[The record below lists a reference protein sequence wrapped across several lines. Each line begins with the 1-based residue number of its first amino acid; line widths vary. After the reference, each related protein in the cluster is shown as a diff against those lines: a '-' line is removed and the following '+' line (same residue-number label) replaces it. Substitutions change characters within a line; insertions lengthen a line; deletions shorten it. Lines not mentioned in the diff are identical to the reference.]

1 MSKKVYIG
9 MSADVFH
16 HGHVNIISEA
26 RKYGDVYI
34 GLLNDKAVADYKRLP
49 YLSWDK
55 RKIILENIIGVKEVF
70 EQSEWDYSP
79 TIKKV
84 KARYNG
90 SWERLV
96 GGPTCAL

>member
-1 MSKKVYIG
+1 MNLNDNELTVKNKIKIFLKNMSKKVYIG

-55 RKIILENIIGVKEVF
+55 RKIIFRKHNRSKRSF
-70 EQSEWDYSP
+70 
-79 TIKKV
+79 
-84 KARYNG
+84 
-90 SWERLV
+90 
-96 GGPTCAL
+96 

>member
-34 GLLNDKAVADYKRLP
+34 GLLNDKAVADY
-49 YLSWDK
+49 
-55 RKIILENIIGVKEVF
+55 I
-70 EQSEWDYSP
+70 
-79 TIKKV
+79 
-84 KARYNG
+84 
-90 SWERLV
+90 
-96 GGPTCAL
+96 CALP